1 MNEIKCPHCGQVF
14 KVSES
19 EYNEIVNQVRD
30 EVMEKDLKRR
40 EESLRNEL
48 EAKYQ
53 KEMEEYQKIMNWMDS
68 DDFNDG

>member
-30 EVMEKDLKRR
+30 EDMEKDLKRR
-40 EESLRNEL
+40 EDSLRNEL
-48 EAKYQ
+48 EAKYH
-53 KEMEEYQKIMNWMDS
+53 KD
-68 DDFNDG
+68 